1 MLEEKAREVG
11 RLIGQ
16 TPEYQ
21 AVKRAND
28 AIGADAEAV
37 QLLRTVE
44 ELRLQAQQAMARNED
59 PTAEMEDQLEE
70 LLGRLQMNAA
80 YQQLIVAQE
89 NFEKLMY
96 RVNNWIGEGIRKGA
110 ASPIITLS

>member
-1 MLEEKAREVG
+1 MLEERARDLG

-28 AIGADAEAV
+28 TVGADSEAV
-37 QLLRTVE
+37 ELLRKVE
-44 ELRLQAQQAMARNED
+44 QLRTQAQQAMARGEE
-59 PTAEMEDQLEE
+59 PSEELEGQLEE
-70 LLGRLQMNAA
+70 LLGKIQVNAA

-96 RVNNWIGEGIRKGA
+96 RVNAWISEGIRKGA
-110 ASPIITLS
+110 ASPIITLG